1 VVPAEQTVTLTPFHS
16 LLISQEQIQ
25 EISCN
30 GSIYKRKNF
39 FIYIRKKKINTT
51 FYKRYFIKY
60 NKHIK
65 KICVHLKRTRYFALY
80 RINVCNKVLPVQHN
94 YMPNPGKT
102 KQIPQYDLARTKLCI
117 YQSESFK
124 SDARSILRKFVQSHE
139 FLHIYKIKPVPVPEY
154 REYTSTAHSPLRD
167 ITGST

>member
-1 VVPAEQTVTLTPFHS
+1 
-16 LLISQEQIQ
+16 
-25 EISCN
+25 
-30 GSIYKRKNF
+30 
-39 FIYIRKKKINTT
+39 
-51 FYKRYFIKY
+51 
-60 NKHIK
+60 
-65 KICVHLKRTRYFALY
+65 VHLKRTRYFALY

-154 REYTSTAHSPLRD
+154 REYPPPHTLRSGTSQGQHRLLRGYYMHKVETVWSRNTPQPSERKKTLVIDRLDQVLHPATQDGFIHQYIHSTTEVSCM
-167 ITGST
+167 II

>member
-1 VVPAEQTVTLTPFHS
+1 
-16 LLISQEQIQ
+16 
-25 EISCN
+25 
-30 GSIYKRKNF
+30 
-39 FIYIRKKKINTT
+39 
-51 FYKRYFIKY
+51 
-60 NKHIK
+60 
-65 KICVHLKRTRYFALY
+65 
-80 RINVCNKVLPVQHN
+80 
-94 YMPNPGKT
+94 MPNPGKT